1 MLSRVADS
9 LYWMSRYMERADG
22 ILRMLKINYAASQ
35 DLLTSFRWEP
45 VLQVFSTA
53 STEEISQHAANTRSV
68 LQHMLFDRQHP
79 NSVINIVTHARENG
93 RSVQDHI
100 TKEMWQCLNDYYHKL
115 RDPEQERRLETDDPI
130 AILDT
135 FIREGMLYFG
145 TTDVTMARGE
155 GSAFINLGKYLE
167 RALQTTDI
175 LDVKFLARDDDSTG
189 GSDTTYWKYFL
200 LSISGYELY
209 LKTYRSGLE
218 ALPVVEQTLL
228 SPQFPRSVLY
238 AINRLHRYFEQLV
251 RLHPGNDQQELAF
264 LIGKTRSHI
273 QFSTTQTIFEEGL
286 HAYLQRTRAALYAIG
301 TSLNQTYFAYL

>member
-35 DLLTSFRWEP
+35 DLLTRFSWEP
-45 VLQVFSTA
+45 VLHVFSQADAEKITA
-53 STEEISQHAANTRSV
+53 LTSNTREV
-68 LQHMLFDRQHP
+68 LYHMLFDRSHA
-79 NSVINIVTHARENG
+79 NSVINMVTLARENG

-115 RDPEQERRLETDDPI
+115 REPQQAERLETDDPI
-130 AILDT
+130 DILDT

-167 RALQTTDI
+167 RGLQTTDI
-175 LDVKFLARDDDSTG
+175 LDVKFLSREDQAIGTDA
-189 GSDTTYWKYFL
+189 TYWKYFL

-209 LKTYRSGLE
+209 LKTYRSGLD
-218 ALPVVEQTLL
+218 AVPVVEQTLL
-228 SPQFPRSVLY
+228 NPQFPRSVLY
-238 AINRLHRYFEQLV
+238 SVNRLHRYFEQLS
-251 RLHPGNDQQELAF
+251 RLHPGNQHDELQF
-264 LIGKTRSHI
+264 LIGKTRSQI

-286 HAYLQRTRAALYAIG
+286 HAYLQRTRSALYAIG
-301 TSLNQTYFAYL
+301 TALNQTYFAYH